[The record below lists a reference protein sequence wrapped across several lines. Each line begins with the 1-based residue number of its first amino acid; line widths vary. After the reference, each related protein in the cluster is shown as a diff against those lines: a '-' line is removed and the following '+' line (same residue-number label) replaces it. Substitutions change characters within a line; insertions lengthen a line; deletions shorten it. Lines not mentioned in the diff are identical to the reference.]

1 MAFRV
6 LTGLFAH
13 ETNTFS
19 RLPTT
24 LDNYR
29 DFILAF
35 GDDVPAAVAGSM
47 LEPNGVIEVAEAAGW
62 DLVHTVAA
70 WATPSGP
77 VAGEVWEACAGAIL
91 EAARAQGPFDGVV
104 LALHGAMTTTDHP
117 DAEGELL
124 EQVRAVV
131 GAGAP
136 IAVTLDLHANV
147 TRRMAR
153 CANIICAFRT
163 YPHVDQAATAAR
175 ASRLLDRAMKGETD
189 PHVHLA
195 RRNMLVGLD
204 HGRTT
209 TDNPM
214 TRLMARADELT
225 EKDPGV
231 LTVSLHAG
239 FAAADFPE
247 AGPSVAVTGDGP
259 DPRFR
264 TVAEAYMHYVWEQR
278 HFDSNEYLEPQE
290 AMDRLAGGAGGAGPV
305 VIADA
310 ADNPGAGAYGDS
322 TYLLQALLEA
332 GVENAAFGM
341 ICDPEAADALARA
354 GVGARTR
361 VRLGGKIDPAFGP
374 PLDLEGEISAVTD
387 GAYVARGPRWR
398 GVTQRLG
405 PTAVFTVEGVDIVVA
420 SKRIQC
426 TELETFTHAGIDP
439 TRKSVLAVKSMH
451 HFRAAFEPIARQ
463 VLIVDSGALATK
475 DYHRL
480 PYKNLRRPIYPLDL
494 D

>member
-1 MAFRV
+1 MAYRV

-19 RLPTT
+19 RLRTT

-29 DFILAF
+29 DFVLAF
-35 GDDVPAAVAGSM
+35 GGDVPAAVAGSM
-47 LEPNGVIEVAEAAGW
+47 LEPNGVIEVADEAGW
-62 DLVHTVAA
+62 ELVHTVAA

-77 VAGEVWEACAGAIL
+77 VAEDVWSACAGAIL
-91 EAARAQGPFDGVV
+91 DAARTQGPFDGIV
-104 LALHGAMTTTDHP
+104 LALHGAMTTTEYA

-124 EQVRAVV
+124 EQLRAVV
-131 GAGAP
+131 GADVP
-136 IAVTLDLHANV
+136 IAITLDLHANV

-153 CANIICAFRT
+153 HANIICAFRT
-163 YPHVDQAATAAR
+163 YPHVDQVATAAR
-175 ASRLLDRAMKGETD
+175 ASRLLDRAMRGEID

-214 TRLMARADELT
+214 TTLMARADGLT

-239 FAAADFPE
+239 FTPADFPE
-247 AGPSVAVTGDGP
+247 VGPSVAVTGDGP
-259 DPRFR
+259 DPRYR
-264 TVAEAYMHYVWEQR
+264 TIAEAYMHYAWEHR
-278 HFDSNEYLEPQE
+278 HFDSNEYLTPQQ
-290 AMDRLAGGAGGAGPV
+290 AMDRLAGLAGASGPV

-322 TYLLQALLEA
+322 TFLLRALLDA

-341 ICDPEAADALARA
+341 ICDPEAAAALTAA
-354 GVGARTR
+354 GPGAPAQIS
-361 VRLGGKIDPAFGP
+361 LGGKIDPEFGP
-374 PLDLEGEISAVTD
+374 PLDLAGTVTAVTD
-387 GAYVARGPRWR
+387 GTYVAQGPRWR
-398 GVTQRLG
+398 GVTQQLG
-405 PTAVFTVEGVDIVVA
+405 PTAVFAVGGVDIVVA

-439 TRKSVLAVKSMH
+439 AAKAVLAVKSMH
-451 HFRAAFEPIARQ
+451 HFRAAFEPIAGH

-480 PYKNLRRPIYPLDL
+480 PYRNLRRPIFPLDL